1 MGADRR
7 ADRFERTRLG
17 GAGAA
22 AGQREHAMAA
32 SGVQAGTLPRR
43 VGGVLPQPVLAAALR
58 VRELAGGGR
67 KGRAAIGDR
76 ELHRSAA
83 PDGWRSARGRRAD
96 AGRVDFLA
104 RRVRRE
110 ALQARAEE
118 ETQPPAFVQG
128 REERRRVS
136 TGKEPFLSRWSRR
149 KLDSAKDPVVPPE
162 VATEAKAPPATA
174 VPPAARP
181 AAKTELPPVDTLKG
195 LASEYEDFLR
205 PGVDEK
211 LRQSAL
217 KKLFHDPHF
226 NVRDGLDTYIDDYS
240 GPDPIPEEMLKS
252 LKQAN
257 RLLFPEEA
265 AEKDREI
272 EARAARTA
280 VADAGTAPA
289 DDERMAPEPESR
301 PAEDSKP
308 PAKPA

>member
-1 MGADRR
+1 
-7 ADRFERTRLG
+7 
-17 GAGAA
+17 
-22 AGQREHAMAA
+22 
-32 SGVQAGTLPRR
+32 
-43 VGGVLPQPVLAAALR
+43 
-58 VRELAGGGR
+58 
-67 KGRAAIGDR
+67 
-76 ELHRSAA
+76 
-83 PDGWRSARGRRAD
+83 
-96 AGRVDFLA
+96 
-104 RRVRRE
+104 
-110 ALQARAEE
+110 
-118 ETQPPAFVQG
+118 
-128 REERRRVS
+128 VS
-136 TGKEPFLSRWSRR
+136 TDKERFLSRWLRR
-149 KLDSAKDPVVPPE
+149 KLDSAKDSAVPRPVAP
-162 VATEAKAPPATA
+162 AAPPAVASGTA
-174 VPPAARP
+174 PSSL
-181 AAKTELPPVDTLKG
+181 KTELPPVDTLNG
-195 LASEYEDFLR
+195 LASEYKDFLR

-226 NVRDGLDTYIDDYS
+226 NVMDGLDTYIDDYS